1 MFVQVQLALAGDT
14 AAVVVPKEA
23 LYQLAGLTK
32 VFTVKAG
39 KVTESKVS
47 TGVEVDGW
55 IEIPGGAIHAGDQV
69 AVSKL
74 PMLVDGLDVR
84 VEAGR

>member
-1 MFVQVQLALAGDT
+1 MFVQVQLALAGDN

-32 VFTVKAG
+32 VFTVKSGRVAEN
-39 KVTESKVS
+39 KVTP
-47 TGVEVDGW
+47 GVEVEGW

-74 PMLVDGLDVR
+74 PVLIDGLSVR
-84 VEAGR
+84 AEAGR